1 MWRLLMREHHVRG
14 FSDSK
19 TQLRGQIF
27 SSSQVVLECRIT
39 DPRSGFLQAGKPA
52 AQLRKQISA
61 VIALTLPILSIN
73 PDGVSGTHSTL
84 SATVAVKEN
93 KFTYP
98 GILSSELES
107 LDERERSYASLGRVE
122 TLSLPPE
129 QEVEIQSGKLYLW
142 RLCLVSQW
150 QQTLRNCR

>member
-1 MWRLLMREHHVRG
+1 MFGSAATGPVSQFSRTAHQDRIHQLDCVVAMTGNQNILLSFALYE
-14 FSDSK
+14 SD
-19 TQLRGQIF
+19 
-27 SSSQVVLECRIT
+27 
-39 DPRSGFLQAGKPA
+39 PFLDRKPA

-73 PDGVSGTHSTL
+73 PDGASGTHSAL
-84 SATVAVKEN
+84 LATVAVKEN

-107 LDERERSYASLGRVE
+107 LDERERAYASLGRVE

-142 RLCLVSQW
+142 RLCLVS
-150 QQTLRNCR
+150 